1 MKSSCLTL
9 SLKYFLSLP
18 LGNAMIYMYMVTN
31 GPKNFG
37 RIIEG
42 FFSKKMY
49 GGFSQ
54 AAEKKLPRY
63 RGGRITEVAVMRGST
78 VDSY

>member
-54 AAEKKLPRY
+54 AAKKSCRV
-63 RGGRITEVAVMRGST
+63 IEVAVKRGFS
-78 VDSY
+78 VDSM

>member
-42 FFSKKMY
+42 FFPRKCMAVLARRPQKKW
-49 GGFSQ
+49 
-54 AAEKKLPRY
+54 PCY
-63 RGGRITEVAVMRGST
+63 RGGRITEVAVKRGFS
-78 VDSY
+78 VDSM

>member
-9 SLKYFLSLP
+9 SLKYFQSLP

-49 GGFSQ
+49 GGFCQ
-54 AAEKKLPRY
+54 AAKKKLPRY
-63 RGGRITEVAVMRGST
+63 RGGRITEVAVMRGFT